1 LFEAELSNVE
11 PLRNL
16 IKAISVVVEEG
27 SFRVDEG
34 QMRLLAMDPS
44 HVAMVDFELPK
55 EFFDRYSAEG
65 EVRLSMNM
73 RELLKFLDR
82 VERGE
87 QLKIRLDEEQS
98 RVILECRRGG
108 HIRTFTLPLIEPM
121 EEEVPSPKI
130 FFKSSARLLT
140 QSLRRAIRD
149 ASLVSEHVRIEMTSK
164 ELRIQA
170 SGEAG
175 SVSSVWEM
183 GADDL
188 LELKAQEDSRATFTI
203 SYLQDMIN
211 AAAMSSEVT
220 SIELSTDMPIKMN
233 FELPQGKLIYYLA
246 PCIGV

>member
-27 SFRVDEG
+27 SFRIDEG

-149 ASLVSEHVRIEMTSK
+149 AALVSEHVRIEMTPK

-233 FELPQGKLIYYLA
+233 FQLPQGKLIYYLA

>member
-1 LFEAELSNVE
+1 MFEAELSNVE
-11 PLRNL
+11 PFRNL

-27 SFRVDEG
+27 SFRINEE

-55 EFFDRYSAEG
+55 EFFDRYSASG
-65 EVRLSMNM
+65 EVSLSVNM

-82 VERGE
+82 VDRGE
-87 QLKIRLDEEQS
+87 QLKVKLDEEQS
-98 RVILECRRGG
+98 RIILECRRGG
-108 HIRTFTLPLIEPM
+108 HLRTFTIPLLEPM
-121 EEEVPSPKI
+121 EEEAPSPKI
-130 FFKSSARLLT
+130 FFKASARALT

-149 ASLVSEHVRIEMTSK
+149 AALVSEHVRIEISAK

-175 SVSSVWEM
+175 SVSSVWEI

-188 LELKAQEDSRATFTI
+188 LELRVQEDSRATFTI

>member
-1 LFEAELSNVE
+1 LFESELSNVE

-27 SFRVDEG
+27 SFRIDEG

-44 HVAMVDFELPK
+44 HVAMVDFELPR

-65 EVRLSMNM
+65 EARLSMNM

>member
-1 LFEAELSNVE
+1 MFEVELSNVE

-16 IKAISVVVEEG
+16 VKAISVVVEEG
-27 SFRVDEG
+27 SFRIDEEL
-34 QMRLLAMDPS
+34 MRLLAMDPS

-55 EFFDRYSAEG
+55 GFFDRYSAGE
-65 EVRLSMNM
+65 EVRLTMNM
-73 RELLKFLDR
+73 RELLRFLDR

-87 QLKIRLDEEQS
+87 QLKIKLDEEQS
-98 RVILECRRGG
+98 RIIIECRRGG
-108 HIRTFTLPLIEPM
+108 HIRTFAMPLLEPV
-121 EEEVPSPKI
+121 EEEAPSPKI
-130 FFKSSARLLT
+130 FFKASARFLT

-149 ASLVSEHVRIEMTSK
+149 ASIVSEHVRIEISAK
-164 ELRIQA
+164 EMRIQA

-175 SVSSVWEM
+175 SVSSVWEL

-188 LELKAQEDSRATFTI
+188 LELRAQEEARATFTI

-220 SIELSTDMPIKMN
+220 TIELSTDMPIKMN

>member
-1 LFEAELSNVE
+1 MFEAELSNVE

-27 SFRVDEG
+27 SFRIDGE
-34 QMRLLAMDPS
+34 QMGLLAMDPS

-55 EFFDRYSAEG
+55 EFFDRYSAKG
-65 EVRLSMNM
+65 EVRLSINM

-82 VERGE
+82 VDRGE
-87 QLKIRLDEEQS
+87 HLRIKLDEEQS
-98 RVILECRRGG
+98 RVVLECRRGG
-108 HIRTFTLPLIEPM
+108 HLRTFTMPLLEPI
-121 EEEVPSPKI
+121 EEEAPSPKI
-130 FFKSSARLLT
+130 FFKASARALT
-140 QSLRRAIRD
+140 QSIRRAIRD
-149 ASLVSEHVRIEMTSK
+149 AALVSEHVRIEISAG
-164 ELRIQA
+164 ELRIHA

-188 LELKAQEDSRATFTI
+188 LEIKAQEESRATFTI

-211 AAAMSSEVT
+211 AAATSSEVVN
-220 SIELSTDMPIKMN
+220 IELSTDMPIRMN
-233 FELPQGKLIYYLA
+233 FELPQGKLVYYLA